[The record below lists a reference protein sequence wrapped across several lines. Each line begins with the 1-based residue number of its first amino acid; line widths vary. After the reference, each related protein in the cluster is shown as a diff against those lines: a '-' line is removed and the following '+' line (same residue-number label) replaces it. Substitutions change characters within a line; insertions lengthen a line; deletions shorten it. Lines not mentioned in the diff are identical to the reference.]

1 LRDAVEQIGYTSTH
15 AIQERSRPMECKLLY
30 AGMMGLLLMGLA
42 LAQDAQPPGPR
53 NIQLRGDRFQPL
65 TYDQLTPPQKDMV
78 DHILAGP
85 RGSLDGPYNMLL
97 RSPEMGDLAQQF
109 GASMRY
115 QSSLPPRLNEFA
127 IMITARAWT
136 AQHAW
141 AVHKQTALRAGL
153 SPEICDAL
161 ANGRRPPF
169 MQPDEEAVYNFATE
183 LIDTRQVSDAAFAA
197 VKEKFG
203 ERGVVDLVG
212 VLGYYQFVSMV
223 LNVDRYPV
231 APGTQPELKPLN

>member
-1 LRDAVEQIGYTSTH
+1 MTLKPLCAAAIVLLAIGPAFAQQGANSSNTRDL
-15 AIQERSRPMECKLLY
+15 K
-30 AGMMGLLLMGLA
+30 
-42 LAQDAQPPGPR
+42 
-53 NIQLRGDRFQPL
+53 LRGDRFTPL
-65 TYDQLTPPQKDMV
+65 TYDQLTPAQKTMV
-78 DHILAGP
+78 EHILSGP
-85 RGSLDGPYNMLL
+85 RGSLDGPYNVLL

-127 IMITARAWT
+127 IIITARHWT

-141 AVHKQTALRAGL
+141 TVHKQTALREGL
-153 SPEICDAL
+153 SPAICDAI
-161 ANGRRPPF
+161 ANGRRPAS
-169 MQPDEEAVYNFATE
+169 MQPDEEAIYNFATE
-183 LIDTRQVSDAAFAA
+183 MLDAKQVSDANFAA

-212 VLGYYQFVSMV
+212 VLGYYSFVSMV

-231 APGTQPELKPLN
+231 APGLTPELKPLN